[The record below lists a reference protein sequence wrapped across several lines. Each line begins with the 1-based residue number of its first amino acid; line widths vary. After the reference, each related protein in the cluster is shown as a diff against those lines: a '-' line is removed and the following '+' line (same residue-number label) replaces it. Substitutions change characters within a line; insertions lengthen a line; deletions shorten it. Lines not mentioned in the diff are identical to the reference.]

1 MTEPRMQL
9 EDWLDDLC
17 VRFIINLPREE
28 LESVERICFQVEEA
42 QWFYEDFIR
51 PLDPALPSLSL
62 KAFAL
67 RIFQHCPL
75 MANWSRYHHMTA
87 FSEFLAYKTR
97 VPVRGAIML
106 NHEMDQVVLV
116 KGWKKGANWSF
127 PRGKINKDEK
137 DIDCAIREVYEE
149 TGYDVREAG
158 LVKGEED
165 VKFIEITMREQH
177 MRLYV
182 FRGVPQDAY
191 FEPRTRKEISKI
203 EWWRLSDLPT
213 LKKSKQY
220 DEGQAAANAN
230 KFYMVAPFLHPLKKW
245 IAQQKKL
252 DPRTQLDAKQI
263 LNDGE
268 ISMDESLQT
277 TNIGFLPNQVPREP
291 AVPSDLP
298 EVAAPHDVSAH
309 LKRLLNIT
317 NGLATQESVNT
328 PNTDPNSSKSNA
340 LLELLRSG
348 SSSNTTPQAPR
359 NENGPQPSGFFPG
372 FPQQFLGPPAPP
384 GPPGPQ
390 GNIPQ
395 APYRGPA
402 HSPFPA
408 GNQPV
413 RQGPPA
419 YPGAHHPGLSN
430 AYSGPPSLP
439 QQHSAPSRPLPPAF
453 PPLHAQGPAAPYQR
467 TGDPQFSH
475 SAQPTQIQ
483 AAVPPASKL
492 PPPKLTSHSLA
503 LLSVFKDDKKQT
515 PQMSTASVVP
525 RPEPSPKSE
534 RKPSAHQ
541 DQLLSLLKG
550 PPLSTAA
557 RPAEL
562 SAYPSSP
569 APKYILQRPTGDSTP
584 LQPQQTTKGAW
595 TSATVSGPLNT
606 PQFGAIQKSSSKKM
620 HDSRRQASRD
630 GRDPQA
636 RPSASPMTILPRPQ
650 SARREQ
656 THAPVPAPSTQSS
669 TKPRPAK
676 AKSSGPPKSFHPQI
690 LRRSDRADIQSILPV
705 RTNEAGEPNQV
716 NDGHGPDST
725 VALSPQPDA
734 FRRPSQT
741 VAQRETLL
749 SLFGRSAPSPEIS
762 PAGQLNLQTAV
773 PEPSTT
779 PSVISPAT
787 PLHHHAGNEMSIDEG
802 SANTNQSHRVQISMM
817 RPNSTPSAVCARCS
831 LQWRSFS
838 TSPQPRMQNTPQP
851 PPQAGYARLTNRG
864 LITISGLDSTT
875 FLQGL
880 ITQNMFIAN
889 DPNRKVRH
897 TGSYAAFLNS
907 TGRILNDAFIY
918 PLPPSEGA
926 SPDEL
931 TWLVEVDKS
940 EVPSLLKHLKKHKL
954 RAKLKLRALEED
966 ERTVWA
972 AWKNHSEPR
981 WAAYNLESPTSSPFP
996 SSESVVGCIDTRAP
1010 GFGARL
1016 VTPGAVDLRTH
1027 VPDEAHVAGEEVG
1040 LDGYTIRRMLHGVAE
1055 GQSEILRESSLPLES
1070 NMDMQKA
1077 IDFRKGCYVG
1087 QELTIRTH
1095 HTGVVRKRILPVQL
1109 YEGDVGTLTSTDGP
1123 VYDPSVKLSLPPSGS
1138 NISKVSARRG
1148 RSAGKFLGGIGN
1160 IGLALCRLEMMTDIA
1175 LTGEGSLFTPDQEF
1189 KVSWSSPEETEGQDG
1204 EVKLKA
1210 IVPPWTRE
1218 FIMAGGAKNNNNNPN
1233 REGHRARDYLEQL
1246 EEEEAQR

>member
-97 VPVRGAIML
+97 VPV
-106 NHEMDQVVLV
+106 VLV

-137 DIDCAIREVYEE
+137 DLDCAIREVYEE

-158 LVKGEED
+158 LVKDEED
-165 VKFIEITMREQH
+165 H

-203 EWWRLSDLPT
+203 EWWKLSDLPT

-252 DPRTQLDAKQI
+252 DPKAHLDIKQT
-263 LNDGE
+263 LNDGD
-268 ISMDESLQT
+268 ISMDEGLQT
-277 TNIGFLPNQVPREP
+277 TNIGLMPNQVPREL

-298 EVAAPHDVSAH
+298 EVAAPHDASAH
-309 LKRLLNIT
+309 LKRLLNIN
-317 NGLATQESVNT
+317 NGFAVQEPANV

-348 SSSNTTPQAPR
+348 ASPNPTPQAPR
-359 NENGPQPSGFFPG
+359 NEPQPSGFFPG
-372 FPQQFLGPPAPP
+372 FPQHYGGPP

-390 GNIPQ
+390 GNILQ
-395 APYRGPA
+395 VQYRGPS
-402 HSPFPA
+402 HSPFPS
-408 GNQPV
+408 GNQHVP
-413 RQGPPA
+413 QPPTG
-419 YPGAHHPGLSN
+419 YPGAHHPGPSN
-430 AYSGPPSLP
+430 VYPVPPSLP
-439 QQHSAPSRPLPPAF
+439 QPPPGQSRPFPPAF
-453 PPLHAQGPAAPYQR
+453 PPLHGQGPAPAPYQQ

-475 SAQPTQIQ
+475 SAQPPQIQ

-515 PQMSTASVVP
+515 PQMAPTSLAP
-525 RPEPSPKSE
+525 RPGPSPRSE
-534 RKPSAHQ
+534 RRPSAHQ
-541 DQLLSLLKG
+541 GQLLSLLKG
-550 PPLSTAA
+550 SPLPTGA

-569 APKYILQRPTGDSTP
+569 AQKHILQRPSVNSNP
-584 LQPQQTTKGAW
+584 PQPQQATKGAW

-606 PQFGAIQKSSSKKM
+606 PQFEAIQKSSSKKT
-620 HDSRRQASRD
+620 HDSKSQVSRD
-630 GRDPQA
+630 WRTQPL
-636 RPSASPMTILPRPQ
+636 ASPITILPRPQ

-656 THAPVPAPSTQSS
+656 IPTPAPVPPTQPSI
-669 TKPRPAK
+669 KPQA
-676 AKSSGPPKSFHPQI
+676 AKSKSPEPRKTFQPQI
-690 LRRSDRADIQSILPV
+690 LRRSDKADIHDILPV
-705 RTNEAGEPNQV
+705 RTKEAELPNQP
-716 NDGHGPDST
+716 NDIPGPDLNAAS
-725 VALSPQPDA
+725 SPQPDP

-741 VAQRETLL
+741 TAQRETLL
-749 SLFGRSAPSPEIS
+749 SLFGKPATSPRVS

-773 PEPSTT
+773 PKPSVT
-779 PSVISPAT
+779 PSVISPLT
-787 PLHHHAGNEMSIDEG
+787 PLHHHAGNELSMDD
-802 SANTNQSHRVQISMM
+802 AVTMM
-817 RPNSTPSAVCARCS
+817 RPKASPSRICARCS
-831 LQWRSFS
+831 QQWRKFS
-838 TSPQPRMQNTPQP
+838 TTPQPRTRNIPQP

-864 LITISGLDSTT
+864 LISITGLDSTT

-880 ITQNMFIAN
+880 LTQNMFIAN
-889 DPNRKVRH
+889 DPNRRVRH
-897 TGSYAAFLNS
+897 TGSYTAFLNS

-926 SPDEL
+926 SPDEPA
-931 TWLVEVDKS
+931 WLVEVDKN

-954 RAKLKLRALEED
+954 RAKLKLQALEED

-972 AWKNHSEPR
+972 AWKNYSEPR

-996 SSESVVGCIDTRAP
+996 SSESVVGCVDTRAP
-1010 GFGARL
+1010 GFGFRL
-1016 VTPGAVDLRTH
+1016 VTPGVDDLRTH
-1027 VPDEAHVAGEEVG
+1027 VPDEAQVAGSEVS

-1055 GQSEILRESSLPLES
+1055 GQSEIIRESSLPLEC

-1109 YEGDVGTLTSTDGP
+1109 YEGDGSALASTDGP
-1123 VYDPSVKLSLPPSGS
+1123 VYDPSVELSLPPSGS

-1160 IGLALCRLEMMTDIA
+1160 IGLALCRLEMMTDIT
-1175 LTGEGSLFTPDQEF
+1175 LTGEGSQFTPDQEF
-1189 KVSWSSPEETEGQDG
+1189 KVSWSGPEGSEGQGG

-1210 IVPPWTRE
+1210 IVPTWTRE
-1218 FIMAGGAKNNNNNPN
+1218 FIMAGGAKNNNDPS
-1233 REGHRARDYLEQL
+1233 RDGHRARNYLEQL